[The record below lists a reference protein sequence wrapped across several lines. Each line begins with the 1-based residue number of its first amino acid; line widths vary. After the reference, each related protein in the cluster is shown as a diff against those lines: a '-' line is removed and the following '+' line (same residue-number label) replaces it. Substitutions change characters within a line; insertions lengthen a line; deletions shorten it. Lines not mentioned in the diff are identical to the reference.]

1 MIPVSP
7 SVSGLTGLVC
17 VMLRTGSPSISS
29 YVASCI
35 DILNK
40 EEAVT
45 YELTAMGTIIQ
56 SDSLRNLL
64 NIAEKL
70 HNTVL
75 ACGAKRAVTT
85 IKIDDRRDKP
95 LTIKGKT
102 DSVEKKVAG

>member
-1 MIPVSP
+1 MPIMEI
-7 SVSGLTGLVC
+7 SVVPLG
-17 VMLRTGSPSISS
+17 TGSPSISK

-56 SDSLRNLL
+56 SDSLKNLL

-70 HNTVL
+70 HTTIL
-75 ACGAKRAVTT
+75 ESGAKRAVTT
-85 IKIDDRRDKP
+85 IKIDERTDKP
-95 LTIKGKT
+95 LTIKGKV
-102 DSVEKKVAG
+102 DSVQEKLVK